1 MYLCM
6 SNTTSSHRGFGFVT
20 YATSEGAD
28 NCIRQKNEGE
38 GHMVNGKSV
47 EVKRAIP
54 RDAEPEQREKNTKMF
69 VGGLNKSTT
78 EETIKQYFEQ
88 SFNCT
93 VDRVDLIYEKKDQ
106 CAPGQEPRPR

>member
-1 MYLCM
+1 M

-28 NCIRQKNEGE
+28 NCIRHKNEGE

-69 VGGLNKSTT
+69 IGGLNKSTT
-78 EETIKQYFEQ
+78 EDVIKEYFEQ